1 MLQIIIIIIRHMNEY
16 IVGISNNTPFYYNNE
31 TINKNQYYPIEELRG
46 SAL

>member
-16 IVGISNNTPFYYNNE
+16 IVGISNTPFYYNNE